1 MATRGA
7 YCGSFSD
14 MQRKIKKARCSPRAS
29 FVPSCASAHIK
40 KYLWTQNCTIA
51 FIRLLLTWSRWIPKC
66 IFPKN
71 NLRAHVTVTDQA
83 AGTSRLPV
91 FTIPLEGDIL
101 HRWARLKGSS
111 SELRGLFFWR
121 PFYPAPVPW
130 GLNEY
135 ALLSKQCRFLFWD
148 AHRQQEMPLRLF

>member
-1 MATRGA
+1 MTG
-7 YCGSFSD
+7 
-14 MQRKIKKARCSPRAS
+14 
-29 FVPSCASAHIK
+29 
-40 KYLWTQNCTIA
+40 
-51 FIRLLLTWSRWIPKC
+51 
-66 IFPKN
+66 
-71 NLRAHVTVTDQA
+71 TDQA

-91 FTIPLEGDIL
+91 FNIPLEGDIL

-148 AHRQQEMPLRLF
+148 AHRQQEKSEMAPKAPGRNDECHDVRLTFANRWTYSESINKLFVSDILQRAWTTSRGTTVLTCLLLISWSVER